1 MKDRYRVLFS
11 CSGGE
16 YTAKLKEIEDSNSL
30 GLIAKFVKYCFCGT
44 VSLVITKDMV
54 NGKNISIEGNHTAG
68 YLRTEF
74 IIASTSLVPKAV
86 LTASSNSSESRLM
99 SAIRPLLLSRPSKY
113 RDTEFLTSSTGVIVT
128 SNSLPVSAPISS
140 GADGC
145 PSGRTLLM
153 NLYVFFG
160 LFMFVILRHLILSVK
175 RYLLVSRY
183 GGSFFLFVQK

>member
-1 MKDRYRVLFS
+1 MIKVFP
-11 CSGGE
+11 
-16 YTAKLKEIEDSNSL
+16 LKCL
-30 GLIAKFVKYCFCGT
+30 

-54 NGKNISIEGNHTAG
+54 NGKNIRTEGDRTAG

-86 LTASSNSSESRLM
+86 LTASSNPSESRLM
-99 SAIRPLLLSRPSKY
+99 SAIRPLLLRRSSKY
-113 RDTEFLTSSTGVIVT
+113 RETEFLTSSMGVIVT

-140 GADGC
+140 GADRC

-153 NLYVFFG
+153 NLYVLFS
-160 LFMFVILRHLILSVK
+160 LFMVVILRHLILSVK
-175 RYLLVSRY
+175 RYLPVFRY